1 MFWFLY
7 NELPQACKFIKKRLG
22 HKCFPVNFVKF
33 LRTSFLHTNSGGCFW
48 MFRSNYKEL
57 FLNLTGRRASV
68 LKMWSFINDG
78 ACHRSFSRTFRKM
91 SNCWTVK
98 LNQSW
103 IFPTFKRSKKTQTN
117 SPGNSP
123 LFFTLFSP
131 QVRKVVLSLFEVKSF
146 IFL

>member
-7 NELPQACKFIKKRLG
+7 NEFASGLQIYKKETRG
-22 HKCFPVNFVKF
+22 QVFSCEFCEIFKNIF
-33 LRTSFLHTNSGGCFW
+33 LTYQLW